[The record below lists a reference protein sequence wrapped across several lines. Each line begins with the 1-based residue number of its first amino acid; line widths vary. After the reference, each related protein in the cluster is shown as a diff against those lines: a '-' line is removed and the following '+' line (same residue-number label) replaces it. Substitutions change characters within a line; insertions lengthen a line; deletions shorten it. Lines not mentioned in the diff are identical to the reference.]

1 MLPPARQSGDTSRP
15 CVGED
20 QRSRQVCAAET
31 RLLYENGT
39 TGIAVTIV
47 IASLLAYA
55 QWDVVPRFT
64 VSAWLLYVL
73 LVSAARFVLVR
84 GYWRASPSTLGTSY
98 SAGRAPCSRA

>member
-1 MLPPARQSGDTSRP
+1 MLRP
-15 CVGED
+15 SLS
-20 QRSRQVCAAET
+20 QRGRQVSAAET
-31 RLLYENGT
+31 RLLYENGP

-73 LVSAARFVLVR
+73 LVSAARFELVR
-84 GYWRASPSTLGTSY
+84 RYWRASPGDIANTRWNTAFVVGAAL
-98 SAGRAPCSRA
+98 AAARKLP